1 MRKERQAHKID
12 DDLRRSLANVSMKGL
27 VRAILVDRDSSKD
40 PRSGRWENKLE
51 YDSGGAS
58 HPNDGGQCR

>member
-1 MRKERQAHKID
+1 MRTERQAHKID
-12 DDLRRSLANVSMKGL
+12 DDLGRSLANVSMKGL

-40 PRSGRWENKLE
+40 PRSDRWENKLE

-58 HPNDGGQCR
+58 HPYDAGQCR